1 MQRIPLGV
9 LVGSGVAV
17 VMYSSGSVGEP
28 FVMDEKIDKPV
39 AADQYFFSD
48 NSMAK
53 SMDPSV
59 ALSRGAVALPRAA
72 RSKALA

>member
-39 AADQYFFSD
+39 AAVQYFFSD

-53 SMDPSV
+53 SMDPSMAV
-59 ALSRGAVALPRAA
+59 PSRTMAISRTAGIEA
-72 RSKALA
+72 SN